1 MMDPFN
7 VGILAI
13 GLMMALTFG
22 GIPIAFALAG
32 VGIIG
37 NMYLVGLPQTA
48 MQIHMITWELGTNFL
63 LIAVPLFVFM
73 GQLVYHTE
81 LAADLYGFVHKWF
94 GRAPGGLAV
103 TAVFTSAGFGAVTG
117 SSVAAIATM
126 GTMVMPQMKKYNY
139 NLRLATGSMASAG
152 TLAIMIPPSIPMVI
166 YGVWTET
173 SIGKLFIAGIVPGI
187 LLTLGFCAYIIIRCS
202 LNPSLGPPAERYSW
216 SDRLRAVGKL
226 LPTATI
232 FIIIL
237 GGIYGGIFTPTE
249 ASAIGAIGVL
259 VVSLAMKRL
268 SWQRLKDSL
277 LQTCEVSAM
286 LFAIMFGGVM
296 FSRLLVMT
304 DVTPDL
310 VNAIADLEV
319 HRYVIILLFSV
330 MFLLLGAVLD
340 TFGMLILTL
349 PLVFPVCRSLGF
361 DPVWFGIYMTVM
373 MEIAMLTPPIG
384 LNVFVM
390 QKVTPEVALLEIF
403 MGVTP
408 FVLICLL
415 MVVLLVAFPQI
426 VTWLPATMM

>member
-187 LLTLGFCAYIIIRCS
+187 LLTLGFCAYIIIRCA

>member
-1 MMDPFN
+1 
-7 VGILAI
+7 
-13 GLMMALTFG
+13 
-22 GIPIAFALAG
+22 
-32 VGIIG
+32 
-37 NMYLVGLPQTA
+37 
-48 MQIHMITWELGTNFL
+48 
-63 LIAVPLFVFM
+63 
-73 GQLVYHTE
+73 
-81 LAADLYGFVHKWF
+81 
-94 GRAPGGLAV
+94 
-103 TAVFTSAGFGAVTG
+103 
-117 SSVAAIATM
+117 
-126 GTMVMPQMKKYNY
+126 
-139 NLRLATGSMASAG
+139 
-152 TLAIMIPPSIPMVI
+152 
-166 YGVWTET
+166 
-173 SIGKLFIAGIVPGI
+173 
-187 LLTLGFCAYIIIRCS
+187 
-202 LNPSLGPPAERYSW
+202 
-216 SDRLRAVGKL
+216 
-226 LPTATI
+226 
-232 FIIIL
+232 
-237 GGIYGGIFTPTE
+237 
-249 ASAIGAIGVL
+249 
-259 VVSLAMKRL
+259 
-268 SWQRLKDSL
+268 
-277 LQTCEVSAM
+277 M

-304 DVTPDL
+304 DVTPAL

-415 MVVLLVAFPQI
+415 MVILLVAFPQI

>member
-13 GLMMALTFG
+13 SLMMALTFG

-37 NMYLVGLPQTA
+37 NIYLVGLPQTA
-48 MQIHMITWELGTNFL
+48 MQMHLITWELGTNFL

-81 LAADLYGFVHKWF
+81 IAADLYGFVHKWF

-126 GTMVMPQMKKYNY
+126 GTMVMPQMKKYHY

-187 LLTLGFCAYIIIRCS
+187 LLTLGFCAYIIIRCA
-202 LNPSLGPPAERYSW
+202 LNPSLGPPAEGYSW

-304 DVTPDL
+304 DVTPAL

-349 PLVFPVCRSLGF
+349 PLVFPVSRSLGF

-415 MVVLLVAFPQI
+415 MVILLVAFPQI